1 LALFKSATGRP
12 NRAKSLQ
19 RVTNRDWEDRDE
31 MNEALR
37 DLSQFKDL
45 KADEIVPLLTSS
57 ETTVRFYAER
67 LLKERHE
74 ARLIEQIYELASKRT
89 TRAQSVIFH
98 ATIRA
103 TPQMALTHLERIVR
117 EGDKGAAQRAMEA
130 ISSMPAAQIGR
141 EFMGFLEHSRP
152 GIRYLA
158 IVKIGDTEDLLQMPA
173 MVSKI
178 VELAEDE
185 DERIRLKVLEILA
198 ASNPAEAVRVALMQL
213 KSPEPTVQQQAVRVL
228 SQAIDHLG
236 TSESTEDELLSLLTD
251 GSEAVRSGVIEV
263 MIGRPD
269 QERILR
275 KLLVFCKHL
284 MGWMRDRTLVS
295 LRTHSDKITGSVVK
309 LMDDPDEDVRSMAL
323 MLGATLQAKECV
335 PHIVKLLDEQDWWLR
350 MIAAE
355 TLGKIGDI
363 RAVAPLLKALADPT
377 SAMVCLEA
385 LARIGDKKACKGVI
399 SCLSSPQPET
409 RAEAIR
415 TLVRLQDSRTV
426 PAIEACAKEDPSPA
440 IRERAEHAIKQLTG
454 KAPMDEGSNVD
465 IHDEDAADLAELGEL
480 ERMLVEVREKNA
492 SDLHVVVDAP
502 PVARINGA
510 LVPIRED
517 NLTPADTRKLVMGLL
532 NPLQKEV
539 LKRDTQVDFCHSISG
554 RGRYRANAYVER
566 KGLSAAFRLI
576 PQIVPTLS
584 DIGLPSYLADLVN
597 YRQGL
602 VLVAGPSGSGKSTTL
617 AALVNLF
624 NERRRCHVLLL
635 EDPIEFVHSPKECL
649 INQREVRRHTEDF
662 ASALR
667 GALRQDP
674 DVIVVGEMRDPETV
688 KLAIE
693 ASETGHLV
701 IGTMNT
707 NSAPK
712 TIDRVIDN
720 FPIKEQAQVRM
731 MLAETVK
738 MVICQSLV
746 PAADGETRIA
756 LFEVMMGTLDVRN
769 LIKDNKTYQIYGQM
783 QVGKTKGHQTVDVAL
798 ERLLD
803 ARRITPEQAWL
814 RAQDKEVF
822 EHRVS
827 PEFLAG
833 QTATE

>member
-1 LALFKSATGRP
+1 
-12 NRAKSLQ
+12 
-19 RVTNRDWEDRDE
+19 

-37 DLSQFKDL
+37 ELAHFKDL
-45 KADEIVPLLTSS
+45 KAEELIPLLTSS
-57 ETTVRFYAER
+57 ETTVRFFAEKILQERHDSRLLNQIFELAER
-67 LLKERHE
+67 
-74 ARLIEQIYELASKRT
+74 RT
-89 TRAQSVIFH
+89 TRAQSVIYH
-98 ATIRA
+98 AAIRS
-103 TPQMALTHLERIVR
+103 TPQMALAHLERLVR
-117 EGDKGAAQRAMEA
+117 DGSKGQAQRAMEA
-130 ISSMPAAQIGR
+130 ISSLPPGQVGR
-141 EFMGFLEHSRP
+141 EFLNFLNHPRA

-158 IVKIGDTEDLLQMPA
+158 IVKIGDTEELLGMPA
-173 MVSKI
+173 ILSKI
-178 VELAEDE
+178 SDLADDE
-185 DERIRLKVLEILA
+185 DERVRLQVLEILA
-198 ASNPAEAVRVALMQL
+198 KASPAEAVRVALLQL
-213 KSPEPTVQQQAVRVL
+213 KSPEPAVQQQAVRVL
-228 SQAIDHLG
+228 STAIDELG
-236 TSESTEDELLSLLTD
+236 TSTSTEDELLSLLTD
-251 GSEAVRSGVIEV
+251 GSEAVRTGVIEV
-263 MIGRPD
+263 MIRRPD

-295 LRTHSDKITGSVVK
+295 LRNYADEITGSVIK
-309 LMDDPDEDVRSMAL
+309 LMGDSDEDVRSMAL

-335 PHIVKLLDEQDWWLR
+335 PHIIKLLDEQDWWLR

-355 TLGKIGDI
+355 TLGKIGDT
-363 RAVAPLLKALADPT
+363 RAVPPLVKALREST

-385 LARIGDKKACKGVI
+385 LARIGDKSASEGVLA
-399 SCLSSPQPET
+399 CLSATQPET

-415 TLVRLQDSRTV
+415 TLVRLNDSRVV
-426 PAIEACAKEDPSPA
+426 PALESCVKQDPSPA
-440 IRERAEHAIKQLTG
+440 VRERAAYAVKQLNG
-454 KAPMDEGSNVD
+454 EAPISENANIELNEDDVTD
-465 IHDEDAADLAELGEL
+465 IAELGDL
-480 ERMLVEVREKNA
+480 ERILVEVRERDA
-492 SDLHVVVDAP
+492 SDLHIVVDAP
-502 PVARINGA
+502 AIARINGK
-510 LVPIRED
+510 LIELSEKK
-517 NLTPADTRKLVMGLL
+517 LTPADTRRLIHGLL
-532 NPLQKEV
+532 SPMQKEI
-539 LKRDTQVDFCHSISG
+539 LERDTQVDFCHSIAG
-554 RGRYRANAYVER
+554 RGRYRSNVYVER
-566 KGLSAAFRLI
+566 KGLAAAFRLI
-576 PQIVPTLS
+576 PQVVPTLNE
-584 DIGLPSYLADLVN
+584 IGLPTYLADLVN

-731 MLAETVK
+731 MLSETIK
-738 MVICQSLV
+738 MVICQSLM
-746 PAADGETRIA
+746 PTASGADRIA

-783 QVGKTKGHQTVDVAL
+783 QVGKTRGHQTVDVGL

-803 ARRITPEQAWL
+803 ARRITPEQAWM
-814 RAQDKEVF
+814 RAQDKEAF

-827 PEFLAG
+827 PDFLAG
-833 QTATE
+833 QTQAD

>member
-1 LALFKSATGRP
+1 
-12 NRAKSLQ
+12 
-19 RVTNRDWEDRDE
+19 

-45 KADEIVPLLTSS
+45 KADEIVTFLTSS
-57 ETTVRFYAER
+57 ETTGRFFAEKILR
-67 LLKERHE
+67 ERHE
-74 ARLIEQIYELASKRT
+74 GRLIEQIYEVSKQRT

-98 ATIRA
+98 ATIRSN
-103 TPQMALTHLERIVR
+103 PQMALSHLERIVR
-117 EGDKGAAQRAMEA
+117 EGDKGGAQRAMEA
-130 ISSMPAAQIGR
+130 IASMPAKEIGR
-141 EFMGFLEHSRP
+141 EFMGFLEHPRP

-158 IVKIGDTEDLLQMPA
+158 IVKIGESEELLKQPNILNKVADLA
-173 MVSKI
+173 N
-178 VELAEDE
+178 DE
-185 DERIRLKVLEILA
+185 DERIRLQVLGIL
-198 ASNPAEAVRVALMQL
+198 SKWSPAEAVRVALLQL
-213 KSPEPTVQQQAVRVL
+213 KSPEPAVQQQAVRVL
-228 SQAIDHLG
+228 SEAIDHLG

-251 GSEAVRSGVIEV
+251 GSEAVRTGVIEV
-263 MIGRPD
+263 MIRRPD

-295 LRTHSDKITGSVVK
+295 LRNYADEITGAVVT

-335 PHIVKLLDEQDWWLR
+335 PHIVKLLDAEDWWLR

-355 TLGKIGDI
+355 TLGKIGDP
-363 RAVAPLLKALADPT
+363 RAVQPLIKALSNPA

-385 LARIGDKKACKGVI
+385 LAKIGDKAASKGVI
-399 SCLSSPQPET
+399 GCLSSTQPET
-409 RAEAIR
+409 RAEAVR
-415 TLVRLQDSRTV
+415 ALVRLKETRAV
-426 PAIEACAKEDPSPA
+426 PTLEECAANDPSQA
-440 IRERAEHAIKQLTG
+440 IREHAAYAVKQLTG
-454 KAPMDEGSNVD
+454 KAPMTESSNVD
-465 IHDEDAADLAELGEL
+465 LHDEDAADISELGDL
-480 ERMLVEVREKNA
+480 EQILVEVREKNA
-492 SDLHVVVDAP
+492 SDLHIIVGAP
-502 PVARINGA
+502 PVARINGD
-510 LVPIRED
+510 LIELREEQ
-517 NLTPADTRKLVMGLL
+517 LTPADTRKLIMGMLS
-532 NPLQKEV
+532 PLQKEV
-539 LKRDTQVDFCHSISG
+539 LKRDTQVDFCHSITG
-554 RGRYRANAYVER
+554 RGRYRSNVYIER
-566 KGLSAAFRLI
+566 KGLAAAFRLI
-576 PQIVPTLS
+576 PQVVPTLN
-584 DIGLPSYLADLVN
+584 DIGLPTYLADLVN

-731 MLAETVK
+731 MLAETIK
-738 MVICQSLV
+738 MVIAQSLL
-746 PAADGETRIA
+746 PAADGENRIA
-756 LFEVMMGTLDVRN
+756 LFEIMMGTLDIRN

-783 QVGKTKGHQTVDVAL
+783 QVGKTKGHQTVDVGL

-803 ARRITPEQAWL
+803 ARRITAEQAWM
-814 RAQDKEVF
+814 RANDKDMF
-822 EHRVS
+822 QHRVT

>member
-1 LALFKSATGRP
+1 MALFGTTGGRP
-12 NRAKSLQ
+12 SRSKALQ
-19 RVTNRDWEDRDE
+19 RVTSRDWSDRDE

-45 KADEIVPLLTSS
+45 KADELVSLLTSS
-57 ETTVRFYAER
+57 ETTVRFFAEKVLR
-67 LLKERHE
+67 ERHE
-74 ARLIEQIYELASKRT
+74 SKLLEQIFELAKQRT
-89 TRAQSVIFH
+89 TRAQSTIFH
-98 ATIRA
+98 AVIRSN
-103 TPQMALTHLERIVR
+103 PQMALAHLERLVR
-117 EGDKGAAQRAMEA
+117 EGDKGQAQRAMEA
-130 ISSMPAAQIGR
+130 ISSMPAGQVGR
-141 EFMGFLEHSRP
+141 EFLSFLAHPRP

-158 IVKIGDTEDLLQMPA
+158 IVKIGDSEELLALPA
-173 MVSKI
+173 ILSKI
-178 VELAEDE
+178 GDLANDE
-185 DERIRLKVLEILA
+185 DERIRLQVLEILA
-198 ASNPAEAVRVALMQL
+198 KASPAEAVRVALLQL
-213 KSPEPTVQQQAVRVL
+213 KSPEPAVQQQAVRVL

-251 GSEAVRSGVIEV
+251 GSEAVRTGVIEV
-263 MIGRPD
+263 MIRRPD

-295 LRTHSDKITGSVVK
+295 LRNYADEITGSVIT
-309 LMDDPDEDVRSMAL
+309 LMGDPDEDVRSMAL
-323 MLGATLQAKECV
+323 MLGATLQAKESV

-355 TLGKIGDI
+355 TLGKIGDP
-363 RAVAPLLKALADPT
+363 RAVAPLVKALSEPT

-385 LARIGDKKACKGVI
+385 LARIGDKSASQGIVGCLGVA
-399 SCLSSPQPET
+399 QPET

-415 TLVRLQDSRTV
+415 TLVRLKDSRV
-426 PAIEACAKEDPSPA
+426 VSALEACSQEDPSA
-440 IRERAEHAIKQLTG
+440 AVREHAAHAIKQLTG
-454 KAPMDEGSNVD
+454 KAPIDEGSS
-465 IHDEDAADLAELGEL
+465 IELSDEEIAEISELGEL
-480 ERMLVEVREKNA
+480 EKLLVEVREREA
-492 SDLHVVVDAP
+492 SDLHIVVDAP
-502 PVARINGA
+502 AVARINGS
-510 LVPIRED
+510 LVPLSETK
-517 NLTPADTRKLVMGLL
+517 LTPADTRRLIHGLMS
-532 NPLQKEV
+532 PMQKEI
-539 LKRDTQVDFCHSISG
+539 LQRDTQVDFCHSISG
-554 RGRYRANAYVER
+554 RGRYRSNVYVER
-566 KGLSAAFRLI
+566 KGLAAAFRLI
-576 PQIVPTLS
+576 PKVVPTLN
-584 DIGLPSYLADLVN
+584 DIGLPTYLADLVN

-731 MLAETVK
+731 MLSETIK
-738 MVICQSLV
+738 MVICQSLI
-746 PAADGETRIA
+746 PTASGDNRIA

-769 LIKDNKTYQIYGQM
+769 LIKDNKVYQIFGQM
-783 QVGKTKGHQTVDVAL
+783 QVGKTRGHQTVDVGL

-803 ARRITPEQAWL
+803 ARRITPEQAWM

-822 EHRVS
+822 QHRVS

-833 QTATE
+833 QTQAE